1 MRPEKLNFLFSS
13 IGILKGVGPKLEKI
27 INKLG
32 INLNIHFL
40 WHIPHN
46 VIERKYYENIK
57 DADLNTIVTLKI
69 KILKHQPSRFKRQ
82 PYKVNCLCG
91 ENTLDIVFFNAR
103 HPVVRSMF

>member
-69 KILKHQPSRFKRQ
+69 NNKSSIHHFKLNQKRKIDHKIISQLK
-82 PYKVNCLCG
+82 
-91 ENTLDIVFFNAR
+91 NAG
-103 HPVVRSMF
+103 VSLKIN